1 MKRNTDY
8 KNAALAALK
17 GNWGKAVLA
26 TVIYMAIMY
35 IAMGPYVYN
44 TVKLQNYVRESL
56 PQVSSSISFSTAIR
70 QSMEASLSLAQDS
83 EYIAM
88 QSKTSGSMG
97 LYYLL
102 LFFIV
107 LPLGVGFLNAFRKL
121 LVQGDNELPGN
132 MYKLATSNYWHKVW
146 GMFLVMLF
154 TFLWSLLFI
163 IPGIIKGISYAM
175 TQYILADCP
184 NVKAKDALKLS
195 MRMMDGHKWEYF
207 VFGLSFIGWILLSVI
222 TLGLAAAFYTEPYMH
237 SSTAQYYLEVRN
249 EALRTGAI
257 TQGQLDGTEL
267 V

>member
-35 IAMGPYVYN
+35 IALGPYVYN

-107 LPLGVGFLNAFRKL
+107 LPLGVGFLNSFRKL

-163 IPGIIKGISYAM
+163 IPGIVKCFSYSMTPFILEEHPELGANEAIDHSRAM
-175 TQYILADCP
+175 M
-184 NVKAKDALKLS
+184 K
-195 MRMMDGHKWEYF
+195 GHKFDLFWLI
-207 VFGLSFIGWILLSVI
+207 LSFIGWGFLCLFTFGIGYLWLVPYMDTSISAFYEDVKADYEVNG
-222 TLGLAAAFYTEPYMH
+222 GLA
-237 SSTAQYYLEVRN
+237 
-249 EALRTGAI
+249 
-257 TQGQLDGTEL
+257 
-267 V
+267 

>member
-8 KNAALAALK
+8 KNAALVALK

-44 TVKLQNYVRESL
+44 TVKLQNYVRESV

-163 IPGIIKGISYAM
+163 IPGIVKCFSYSMTPFILEEHPELGANEAIDHSRAM
-175 TQYILADCP
+175 M
-184 NVKAKDALKLS
+184 K
-195 MRMMDGHKWEYF
+195 GHKFDLFWLI
-207 VFGLSFIGWILLSVI
+207 LSFIGWGFLCLFTFGIGYLWLVPYMDTSISAFYEDVKADYEVNG
-222 TLGLAAAFYTEPYMH
+222 GLA
-237 SSTAQYYLEVRN
+237 
-249 EALRTGAI
+249 
-257 TQGQLDGTEL
+257 
-267 V
+267 

>member
-56 PQVSSSISFSTAIR
+56 PQVSSSFSFSTAIR

-163 IPGIIKGISYAM
+163 IPGIVKCFSYSMTPFILEEHPELGANEAIDHSRAM
-175 TQYILADCP
+175 M
-184 NVKAKDALKLS
+184 K
-195 MRMMDGHKWEYF
+195 GHKFDLFWLI
-207 VFGLSFIGWILLSVI
+207 LSFIGWGFLCLFTFGIGYLWLVPYMDTSISAFYEDVKADYEVNG
-222 TLGLAAAFYTEPYMH
+222 GLA
-237 SSTAQYYLEVRN
+237 
-249 EALRTGAI
+249 
-257 TQGQLDGTEL
+257 
-267 V
+267 